1 MKNKPLEVSSS
12 LVNEKV
18 KFECKTPGRESI
30 FVDYTPPAGDGEGF
44 TSLELL
50 LASISTCIGTTARV
64 LIENR
69 LGKKISKL
77 DIYARGERRD
87 EHPTYLEKIE
97 IDMDIT
103 SQGLDED
110 AVVKIMEYGRKT
122 ICPVINMIGSNVN
135 IDIRYRVLE
144 KEVTRA

>member
-1 MKNKPLEVSSS
+1 MLYPNHKKWRIYNENKPLEVSSS

-77 DIYARGERRD
+77 DFM
-87 EHPTYLEKIE
+87 P
-97 IDMDIT
+97 
-103 SQGLDED
+103 
-110 AVVKIMEYGRKT
+110 GRKK
-122 ICPVINMIGSNVN
+122 G
-135 IDIRYRVLE
+135 
-144 KEVTRA
+144 